1 MTFLQELLADK
12 VSTGR
17 DVIISDGEYRYTLL
31 LLLTLIVVGLLMIA
45 VFMIKEIRR

>member
-1 MTFLQELLADK
+1 MNFIQELLADK
-12 VSTGR
+12 VTTGR
-17 DVIISDGEYRYTLL
+17 DVMISECEYRYTLL